1 MKNSDFNRT
10 PLNISI
16 KFNLPQQGK
25 DEQGCGHLSGHDEE
39 WEVEVESV
47 EDGLV
52 DEVERD

>member
-1 MKNSDFNRT
+1 MKNSHFNRT
-10 PLNISI
+10 PLNISS
-16 KFNLPQQGK
+16 KLNLPQQGK